1 MKFRYKRKIWYGCDV
16 VRIMHIS
23 CQYGEKMAGQL
34 HEQMLRDG
42 EDSVVY
48 YGYGELPNIPK
59 TFRFNSEIELKLYD
73 LLARLTGTRGCFARY
88 PTFLLKRRIREFRPE
103 LIHIHGLSGNYIH
116 YYKLLTFLKDRKY
129 QVVLTAED
137 SFLLTGAADS
147 RKKEAVKSG
156 KVVGNQGL
164 FDGFDRLVIAVPDQ
178 ALLEQF
184 ETSYLKSREIRL
196 ITSAEGY
203 RALYQNIRQKTAEQY
218 YQKMYAG
225 D

>member
-1 MKFRYKRKIWYGCDV
+1 

-48 YGYGELPNIPK
+48 YGFGELPNIPK
-59 TFRFNSEIELKLYD
+59 TFRFNSEIEIKLYD
-73 LLARLTGTRGCFARY
+73 LLARLTGKQGCFARY

-103 LIHIHGLSGNYIH
+103 LIHIHDLSGNYVH
-116 YYKLLTFLKDRKY
+116 YYSLLSFLKERKY
-129 QVVLTAED
+129 KVILTAED
-137 SFLLTGAADS
+137 TFLLTGDNEENEQ
-147 RKKEAVKSG
+147 KQTKTG
-156 KVVGNQGL
+156 KVTGNSEL
-164 FDGFDRLVIAVPDQ
+164 FGDFDRLVIAVPTQ

-184 ETSYLKSREIRL
+184 ETSYLKNREIRL
-196 ITSAEGY
+196 ITSAEEY
-203 RALYQNIRQKTAEQY
+203 RVLYQDIRKKTAEQY